1 LRNNPENSLKLWD
14 SRTPMMFV
22 DSHCHLDYKP
32 LSDDLDATMGKAREV
47 GIGAVLTIG
56 TSISGSE
63 ALPALV
69 ERHENIWCTAGIH
82 PHEAAKEGPGV
93 SELTRLARHPK
104 VVGLGET
111 GLDYYYDHSPRE
123 TQMQVFREHV
133 RIAAETGLP
142 LVVHTRDAEPDTAA
156 VLKEAAESGVTG
168 VLHCFSSS
176 RQLAETALELGF
188 YVSISGIVTFKNA
201 EDLRQTVRSIPLDR
215 LLVETDAPYLAP
227 APHRGRPNEPAL
239 LVHTAQK
246 VAELKGLEL
255 DTLARAT
262 TDNFFRL
269 FAKAGR
275 PADLA

>member
-1 LRNNPENSLKLWD
+1 
-14 SRTPMMFV
+14 MMLV

-32 LSDDLDATMGKAREV
+32 LSGDLKVTLAKAREAGV
-47 GIGAVLTIG
+47 GALLSIG
-56 TSISGSE
+56 TTIEGSE
-63 ALPALV
+63 RLPAWL
-69 ERHENIWCTAGIH
+69 EREENVWCTAGIH
-82 PHEAAKEGPGV
+82 PHETAKDAHGTGA
-93 SELTRLARHPK
+93 LARLARHSK

-111 GLDYYYDHSPRE
+111 GLDYFYDNSPRKA
-123 TQMQVFREHV
+123 QILAFRDHV

-142 LVVHTRDAEPDTAA
+142 LIVHTREAEADTAA
-156 VLKEAAESGVTG
+156 VLVEAAESRVSG

-201 EDLRQTVRSIPLDR
+201 EALREIVRNLPLDR

-227 APHRGRPNEPAL
+227 VPHRGQPNEPAL
-239 LVHTAQK
+239 LVHTARK

-255 DTLARAT
+255 AALARAT

-269 FAKAGR
+269 FAKAER
-275 PADLA
+275 PAGLV

>member
-1 LRNNPENSLKLWD
+1 ML
-14 SRTPMMFV
+14 V

-32 LSDDLDATMGKAREV
+32 LADDLDVMLSRAREAGV
-47 GIGAVLTIG
+47 GAVLTIG
-56 TSISGSE
+56 TSISGST

-69 ERHENIWCTAGIH
+69 ERHGNIWCTAGIH
-82 PHEAAKEGPGV
+82 PHEAAKDADGV
-93 SELTRLARHPK
+93 SALTRLARHPK

-111 GLDYYYDHSPRE
+111 GLDYYYDNSPRAA
-123 TQMQVFREHV
+123 QMAAFQAHV

-142 LVVHTRDAEPDTAA
+142 LVIHTRDAEPDTAA
-156 VLKEAAESGVTG
+156 VLRDAAENGVTG

-176 RQLAETALELGF
+176 RRLAETGLELGF

-201 EDLRQTVRSIPLDR
+201 EDLRQTVRAIPLDR

-239 LVHTAQK
+239 LVHTARK

-255 DTLARAT
+255 PALARAT

-269 FAKAGR
+269 FGKAER
-275 PADLA
+275 PADLV

>member
-1 LRNNPENSLKLWD
+1 ML
-14 SRTPMMFV
+14 V

-32 LSDDLDATMGKAREV
+32 LDDDLEVTMGKAREAGV
-47 GIGAVLTIG
+47 GAILTIG

-69 ERHENIWCTAGIH
+69 ERHANIWCTAGIH
-82 PHEAAKEGPGV
+82 PHEAAKDGAGV
-93 SELTRLARHPK
+93 EELTRLARHPK

-111 GLDYYYDHSPRE
+111 GLDYYYGHSPRE
-123 TQMQVFREHV
+123 AQMECFRAHV
-133 RIAAETGLP
+133 RIAAATGLP

-156 VLKEAAESGVTG
+156 VLKEAAENGVAG

-176 RQLAETALELGF
+176 RQLAEIALELGF
-188 YVSISGIVTFKNA
+188 YISISGIVTFKNA
-201 EDLRQTVRSIPLDR
+201 EDLRQTVRAIPLDR

-227 APHRGRPNEPAL
+227 APFRGRPNEPAL

-255 DTLARAT
+255 GTLARAT

-269 FAKAGR
+269 FAKAER
-275 PADLA
+275 PADLV